1 MKSKSEI
8 IKEINRLSDL
18 DFSDEHDYL
27 TRINALKWVLDGD
40 YSSDEDI
47 DNIDY
52 KPLHTLA
59 VARFRAGEELRDGCY
74 CCVEVEDGVE
84 CCEKCLLL
92 KEHQLAIAAY
102 EAAVKG
108 EGE

>member
-1 MKSKSEI
+1 MKSKAEI

-18 DFSDEHDYL
+18 DFSDEHDYY

-40 YSSDEDI
+40 YSSDENI
-47 DNIDY
+47 DNINY
-52 KPLHTLA
+52 KHLHTLA
-59 VARFRAGEELRDGCY
+59 VERFRAGEELAKYLDGPT
-74 CCVEVEDGVE
+74 DPDILQ
-84 CCEKCLLL
+84 LLADKL
-92 KEHQLAIAAY
+92 QAAIAAY